1 MSIKKQGTYAV
12 SQFHLQCKTNAIE
25 LTAAGPTVQVQERN
39 STDPRYPA
47 KVTAVVK
54 RVARYFED
62 HIEQP
67 REQQQQP
74 EATGDKD
81 ALDDSLSELQA
92 YNPST
97 SASEREEEAVE
108 DGGNTDDP
116 QEGERR
122 SSLVPLHV
130 PDLWNAT
137 KAVDSEIDALELALR
152 KMLDTKDSSFDFGA
166 ITNPYSIFQVRHTTP
181 FARLAHRNHHFTA
194 TSTHPGRNSFFFFPS
209 QFMLAKLEQLH
220 MPLLTFKLESSFLTI
235 AALVDPSERLEQYRT
250 LLRTS
255 VPSDCFQKIRAL
267 LPLMRRLEAHHERN
281 GMTYARLGDVFMPVF
296 IRSRMEKS
304 AGETTREKY
313 LARTLVRTPLPFK
326 AVFALSS
333 FSFFC

>member
-1 MSIKKQGTYAV
+1 MLTAACADAASSPLRRDASAKTGKTLFFSTTSEGTTSPGPHQRSSLPKRSFQLLTILPYLWNAEELLQWVQSIMSIKKQGTYAV

-194 TSTHPGRNSFFFFPS
+194 TSTHPGRNSFFFSFPVHVGEARAAPHAPPNLQAGVIFS
-209 QFMLAKLEQLH
+209 DDC
-220 MPLLTFKLESSFLTI
+220 SSG
-235 AALVDPSERLEQYRT
+235 R
-250 LLRTS
+250 S
-255 VPSDCFQKIRAL
+255 V
-267 LPLMRRLEAHHERN
+267 
-281 GMTYARLGDVFMPVF
+281 
-296 IRSRMEKS
+296 
-304 AGETTREKY
+304 
-313 LARTLVRTPLPFK
+313 
-326 AVFALSS
+326 
-333 FSFFC
+333 